1 MISILYEDQY
11 IIAVSKPA
19 GVISEV
25 NPFEAVTMEGEILTY
40 LSLSSVK
47 PFVGVIHRLDR
58 VTSGVML
65 FAKKKSALVAF
76 NKLFE
81 AKAIQ
86 KTYHALIPKLPQAEE
101 GELVNHLLKNQKEKR
116 AEIINAPSKESKLA
130 SLHYK
135 CLQNLKP
142 PYLIELKPKTGRFHQ
157 LRIQLAHIG
166 CTILGDEKYGSKEAY
181 EGPGI
186 ALHAYSLAF
195 SHPLLDTKK
204 QQLFVAPYPDGKDW
218 HASIDI

>member
-1 MISILYEDQY
+1 MSIQIIYEDEY
-11 IIAVSKPA
+11 IIAVNKPA

-25 NPFEAVTMEGEILTY
+25 NPFEETTMEGEVLAY
-40 LSLSSVK
+40 LSKSKVK

-76 NKLFE
+76 NRLFE

-86 KTYHALIPKLPQAEE
+86 KTYHALISKLPPLEE
-101 GELVNHLLKNQKEKR
+101 GELENHLLKNQKEKR
-116 AEIINAPSKESKLA
+116 AEILDAPSKESKLA

-157 LRIQLAHIG
+157 LRIQLAHID
-166 CTILGDEKYGSKEAY
+166 CAILGDEKYGSKEAY
-181 EGPGI
+181 VGPGI
-186 ALHAYSLAF
+186 ALHAYSLELI
-195 SHPLLDTKK
+195 HPLLDSKK
-204 QQLFVAPYPDGKDW
+204 KMVLVAPDPDWNDVR
-218 HASIDI
+218 